1 MIFGLSAYTSFTLST
16 SDAVKVPSLNT
27 HAYLYVASFGP
38 TQPCTNRTRT
48 LRRDLLTVFRARF
61 LHFFSHRDRISIFS
75 QACCLYFGMYNSSS
89 HPYGRTAMSFT
100 LSIDMLHTHDCPQ
113 LSLLRHMKALE
124 LARACITYTWYTLR
138 MSSLENRRHST
149 TVRVVN
155 STPMLF
161 GAALR
166 KFAV

>member
-124 LARACITYTWYTLR
+124 LMYYGYTLR